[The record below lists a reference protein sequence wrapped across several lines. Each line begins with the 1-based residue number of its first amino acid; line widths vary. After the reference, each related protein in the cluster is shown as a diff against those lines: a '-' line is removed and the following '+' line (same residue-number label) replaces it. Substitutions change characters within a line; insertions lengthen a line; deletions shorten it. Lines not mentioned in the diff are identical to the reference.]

1 MTKKEIITLVHETE
15 NPLIKAGEKHSFN
28 YIWIVVTDER
38 IFCRQYDFSE
48 RSWYSTFKKNPNGYI
63 KCGDIIIKINGVI
76 PEDLDKLNNKINSA
90 YIDKYANKFKTYPK
104 IAHQMTESRFMAK
117 TMELIPII
125 D

>member
-1 MTKKEIITLVHETE
+1 MTKNEILELVQNTE
-15 NPLIKAGEKHSFN
+15 NSLIKAGENHRFN
-28 YIWIVVTDER
+28 YIWIVIAEER
-38 IFCRQYDFSE
+38 LFCRQYDFSE
-48 RSWYSTFKKNPNGYI
+48 RSWYSTFQKSSNGYI
-63 KCGDIIIKINGVI
+63 KCGDTILKVRGVI
-76 PEDLDKLNNKINSA
+76 PKDLDKLNNKINLA